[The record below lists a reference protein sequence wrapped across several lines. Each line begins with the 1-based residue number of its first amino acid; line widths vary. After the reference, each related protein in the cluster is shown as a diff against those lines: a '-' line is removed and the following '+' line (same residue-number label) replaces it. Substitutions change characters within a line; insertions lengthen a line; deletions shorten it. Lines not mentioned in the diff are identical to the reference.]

1 MLARPLLDTS
11 SRLGSDLATSPTCL
25 PNVSPPALNLV
36 TDLLHFDLQQV
47 LDSGTPT
54 SLPLVP
60 RQHTTVLRQWKT
72 RTANLSVT
80 SAPGHSFSLT
90 YEHFTF

>member
-1 MLARPLLDTS
+1 VLARPLLDTS

-47 LDSGTPT
+47 LDSSAPA

-60 RQHTTVLRQWKT
+60 RQHTIVLRPRKAK
-72 RTANLSVT
+72 TANLNVT
-80 SAPGHSFSLT
+80 SAPGHSSSLT